1 MNELTNN
8 NLTNED
14 NKLFDLSRLIKMSNN
29 NNEFVIKMVNL
40 FIENTSIMIDQLAS
54 AQQESDF
61 EKVKAVAHKLKSS
74 VDIICIASTKEMVV
88 FIEQESL
95 SENKSPVF
103 NETFAKLLEVLRK
116 TIVQLK
122 DVKL

>member
-1 MNELTNN
+1 MNELTSN
-8 NLTNED
+8 NLPNE
-14 NKLFDLSRLIKMSNN
+14 NTKLFDLDRLSKMSNN
-29 NNEFVIKMVNL
+29 NNEFVIKMVTI
-40 FIENTSIMIDQLAS
+40 FIENTTIMIDHLELAS
-54 AQQESDF
+54 QANDF
-61 EKVKAVAHKLKSS
+61 EKIKAVAHKLKSS
-74 VDIICIASTKEMVV
+74 VDIICVRNTKEMVV

-103 NETFAKLLEVLRK
+103 DETFAKLLEVLRM

>member
-122 DVKL
+122 DIKL

>member
-1 MNELTNN
+1 MNELTSNS
-8 NLTNED
+8 LSNED

-29 NNEFVIKMVNL
+29 NNEFIIRMVNL
-40 FIENTSIMIDQLAS
+40 FIENTSIMLDQIEA
-54 AQQESDF
+54 AQQKSDF
-61 EKVKAVAHKLKSS
+61 EKVKALAHKLKSS

-103 NETFAKLLEVLRK
+103 NETFAKLIEDLRK

-122 DVKL
+122 DLKF

>member
-103 NETFAKLLEVLRK
+103 NETFAKLLEVLIK

>member
-8 NLTNED
+8 NLTNDD

-29 NNEFVIKMVNL
+29 NNEFIIRMVNL
-40 FIENTSIMIDQLAS
+40 FIENTSIMLDQIEA
-54 AQQESDF
+54 AQQKSDF
-61 EKVKAVAHKLKSS
+61 EKVKALAHKLKSS

-103 NETFAKLLEVLRK
+103 NETFAKLIEVLRK
-116 TIVQLK
+116 TIVQLQEIK
-122 DVKL
+122 F

>member
-8 NLTNED
+8 NLTNEQ
-14 NKLFDLSRLIKMSNN
+14 NKFFDLSRLIKLSNN
-29 NNEFVIKMVNL
+29 NNEFVIKMVTI
-40 FIENTSIMIDQLAS
+40 FIENTTIMLDQLELAYQ
-54 AQQESDF
+54 ANDF

-74 VDIICIASTKEMVV
+74 VDIICITSSKEMVI

-103 NETFAKLLEVLRK
+103 DETFANLIDVLRK

-122 DVKL
+122 EIKL

>member
-1 MNELTNN
+1 MNELTNK

>member
-29 NNEFVIKMVNL
+29 NNEFIIRMVNL

-103 NETFAKLLEVLRK
+103 NETFAKLLEVLIK

>member
-1 MNELTNN
+1 MNELTSNS
-8 NLTNED
+8 LSNED

-29 NNEFVIKMVNL
+29 NNEFVIRMVNL
-40 FIENTSIMIDQLAS
+40 FIENTSIMLDQIEA
-54 AQQESDF
+54 AQQKSDF
-61 EKVKAVAHKLKSS
+61 EKVKALAHKLKSS

-88 FIEQESL
+88 FIEQDSL

>member
-1 MNELTNN
+1 MNEITNN
-8 NLTNED
+8 NLTSEG

-40 FIENTSIMIDQLAS
+40 FIENTTIMLDQLELAYQS
-54 AQQESDF
+54 TDF

-74 VDIICIASTKEMVV
+74 VDIICVASSKEMVI
-88 FIEQESL
+88 FIEHESL
-95 SENKSPVF
+95 SENKSTVF
-103 NETFAKLLEVLRK
+103 DETFAKLIEVLRK

-122 DVKL
+122 EIKL

>member
-29 NNEFVIKMVNL
+29 NNEFIIRMVNL

>member
-8 NLTNED
+8 NLTNDD

-54 AQQESDF
+54 AQQDSDF

-74 VDIICIASTKEMVV
+74 VDIICVASSKEMVI
-88 FIEQESL
+88 FIEHESL

-122 DVKL
+122 DIKL

>member
-61 EKVKAVAHKLKSS
+61 EKVIAVAHKLKSS

>member
-1 MNELTNN
+1 MNELTSN
-8 NLTNED
+8 NLTNEQ
-14 NKLFDLSRLIKMSNN
+14 NKFFDLSRLIKLSNN
-29 NNEFVIKMVNL
+29 NNEFVIKMVTI
-40 FIENTSIMIDQLAS
+40 FIENTTIMLDQLELAYQ
-54 AQQESDF
+54 ANDF

-74 VDIICIASTKEMVV
+74 VDIICIASSKEMVI

-103 NETFAKLLEVLRK
+103 DETFANLIDVLRK

-122 DVKL
+122 EIKL